1 MTSIAG
7 FADGILDGTISQA
20 DAPKYLQTI
29 SSETKRLNRLVRS
42 MLDMSRLQEGADS
55 AQFTVFDHT
64 ELVLRTLLNFES
76 RIGKK
81 AMDVDLNVP
90 EEHLYAL
97 GNVDALTR
105 VVYNI
110 LDNAVK
116 FADDGSRLTIGLWKE
131 NGKLYTRIADR
142 GQTIAPEELPRIFER
157 FHKSDSSR
165 GLDRDGAGLGLYMV
179 KAILDSH
186 DQDIY
191 VTSEN
196 GETAFIFTLA
206 EAEPP
211 APLPSPERDG

>member
-1 MTSIAG
+1 M
-7 FADGILDGTISQA
+7 
-20 DAPKYLQTI
+20 
-29 SSETKRLNRLVRS
+29 
-42 MLDMSRLQEGADS
+42 
-55 AQFTVFDHT
+55 
-64 ELVLRTLLNFES
+64 
-76 RIGKK
+76 
-81 AMDVDLNVP
+81 
-90 EEHLYAL
+90 
-97 GNVDALTR
+97 
-105 VVYNI
+105 VYNI